1 MQDSVTGGCL
11 GLGGD
16 GEKLHLVSGSRQL
29 KLGELYLRSPASDCT
44 VGGSRL
50 SIALLGP
57 LDVCLGL
64 KPKLQVAA

>member
-29 KLGELYLRSPASDCT
+29 KLGELYLRSPTSDRT
-44 VGGSRL
+44 VEVGHGCRL
-50 SIALLGP
+50 LSL
-57 LDVCLGL
+57 VR
-64 KPKLQVAA
+64 

>member
-29 KLGELYLRSPASDCT
+29 KLGELYLRSPTSDRT
-44 VGGSRL
+44 VEVGHGCRL
-50 SIALLGP
+50 LSLGP
-57 LDVCLGL
+57 LISDS
-64 KPKLQVAA
+64 A